1 LIESGA
7 KSPSVHLLDVMSAV
21 LNLSPQEKGELLL
34 IYKRV
39 PNDLE
44 FAVRN
49 NLKASLKV
57 SNTDVLK
64 LKYENDRNKLNFN
77 NLVRALVLDGKSE
90 EAIELLKTAPNFSS

>member
-1 LIESGA
+1 MEYTEAGKIIKKKRKSVGFATQKSFIQALLDADPEINCSESYISLIESGA

-21 LNLSPQEKGELLL
+21 LNLSHSEKGELLL

-49 NLKASLKV
+49 NLKATLQL
-57 SNTDVLK
+57 T
-64 LKYENDRNKLNFN
+64 
-77 NLVRALVLDGKSE
+77 
-90 EAIELLKTAPNFSS
+90 